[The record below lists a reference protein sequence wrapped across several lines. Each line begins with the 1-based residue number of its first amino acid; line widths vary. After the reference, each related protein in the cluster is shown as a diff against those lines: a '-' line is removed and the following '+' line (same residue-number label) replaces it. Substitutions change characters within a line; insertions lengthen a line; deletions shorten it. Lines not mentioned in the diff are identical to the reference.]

1 MVDNSEKTNLSF
13 CVELTILQQLVDALD
28 PNGEPTIRLVLKA
41 TEGIKTTGQKLG
53 IFSAS
58 FNPLT
63 NAHLKMIEESEKNY
77 GLNEI
82 LLLLAKANVD
92 KGIFGASLEER
103 LLMLKHFARGRPNF
117 SVAVSSHGKYV
128 EKVKAL
134 APLYPPDTEIIFIIG
149 YDTLVR
155 VFDAKYYTDL
165 EAELGELFS
174 SCRFIVANRG
184 ENDADEIAKLL
195 AEDSNKLYADKIDAI
210 ELPSFYANFSSTDIR
225 GRIRRGQSVCN
236 MVPGNILN
244 FIRKARMYLR

>member
-13 CVELTILQQLVDALD
+13 HAELTVLQQLVDALD
-28 PNGEPTIRLVLKA
+28 PNGKPTIHLVLTA
-41 TEGIKTTGQKLG
+41 TEGIKMAGQKLG
-53 IFSAS
+53 VFSAS

-63 NAHLKMIEESEKNY
+63 NAHLKMMEESEKNY

-92 KGIFGASLEER
+92 KGVFGASLEER
-103 LLMLKHFARGRPNF
+103 LLMLKHFAQGRPNL
-117 SVAVSSHGKYV
+117 SVAASSHGKYV

-134 APLYPPDTEIIFIIG
+134 TPLYPAGTEIIFIIG

-165 EAELGELFS
+165 AAELNELFS

-184 ENDADEIAKLL
+184 ENDADAIAKLL
-195 AEDSNKLYADKIDAI
+195 AEEVNKPYADKIDTI
-210 ELPSFYANFSSTDIR
+210 ELPPFYANLSSTDIR
-225 GRIRRGQSVCN
+225 ARIKRRESVGN
-236 MVPGNILN
+236 LVPGDILH
-244 FIRKARMYLR
+244 FIWKARMYSQ